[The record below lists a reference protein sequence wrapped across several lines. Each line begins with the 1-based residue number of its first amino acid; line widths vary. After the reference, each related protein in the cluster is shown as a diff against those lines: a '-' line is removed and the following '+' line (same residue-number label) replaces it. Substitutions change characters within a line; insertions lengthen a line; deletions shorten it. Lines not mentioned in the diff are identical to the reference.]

1 MNNNLRILILILIIT
16 TLISC
21 NFKKNG
27 ITSKIKN
34 SSNKTIINVT
44 FLSYENSILLYSK
57 IEPFQFVE
65 EFLDMTNNHKVDGAY
80 KLKFE
85 RENGKKEQIIFGY
98 YSNGGALNREVF
110 CEIKNDTVLIKFNS
124 IKY

>member
-1 MNNNLRILILILIIT
+1 MNNLRILILMLIIT

-34 SSNKTIINVT
+34 SSNESIINVT
-44 FLSYENSILLYSK
+44 FLSDENSKLEFSK
-57 IEPFQFVE
+57 IEPNQFVE
-65 EFLDMTNNHKVDGAY
+65 EFLDMTNNHKGDGAY

-85 RENGKKEQIIFGY
+85 RENKKKEQIIFGY
-98 YSNGGALNREVF
+98 YTNGVALNRKVF
-110 CEIKNDTVLIKFNS
+110 CEIKSDTVLIKFNS

>member
-1 MNNNLRILILILIIT
+1 MILIIT

-44 FLSYENSILLYSK
+44 FLSDENSKLLYSK
-57 IEPFQFVE
+57 IEPNQFVE
-65 EFLDMTNNHKVDGAY
+65 EFLDMTNNHKGDGAY

>member
-1 MNNNLRILILILIIT
+1 MNNLRIPILIIIT

-34 SSNKTIINVT
+34 SSNETIINVT
-44 FLSYENSILLYSK
+44 FLSDENSKLEFSK
-57 IEPFQFVE
+57 IEPNQFVE
-65 EFLDMTNNHKVDGAY
+65 EFLDMTNNHKGDGAY

-98 YSNGGALNREVF
+98 YTNGVALNRKVF
-110 CEIKNDTVLIKFNS
+110 CEIKSDTVLIKFNS

>member
-1 MNNNLRILILILIIT
+1 MNNLRILILIIIT

-34 SSNKTIINVT
+34 SSNETIINVT
-44 FLSYENSILLYSK
+44 FLSDENSKLEFSK
-57 IEPFQFVE
+57 IEPNQFVE
-65 EFLDMTNNHKVDGAY
+65 EFLDMTNNHKGDGAY

-85 RENGKKEQIIFGY
+85 RENRKKEQIIFGY
-98 YSNGGALNREVF
+98 YTNGVALNRKVF
-110 CEIKNDTVLIKFNS
+110 CEIKSDTVLIKFNS

>member
-1 MNNNLRILILILIIT
+1 MNNLRILILIIIT

-34 SSNKTIINVT
+34 SSNESIINVT
-44 FLSYENSILLYSK
+44 FLSDKNSKLEFSK
-57 IEPFQFVE
+57 IEPNQFVE
-65 EFLDMTNNHKVDGAY
+65 EFLDMTNNHKGDGAY

>member
-1 MNNNLRILILILIIT
+1 MNNLRILILIIIT

-34 SSNKTIINVT
+34 SSNESIINVT
-44 FLSYENSILLYSK
+44 FLSDKNSKLEFSK
-57 IEPFQFVE
+57 IEPNQFVE
-65 EFLDMTNNHKVDGAY
+65 EFLDMTNNHKWDGAY

-98 YSNGGALNREVF
+98 YTNGVALNRKVF
-110 CEIKNDTVLIKFNS
+110 CEIKSDIVLIKFNS

>member
-1 MNNNLRILILILIIT
+1 MNNSRILSFLLIFT

-21 NFKKNG
+21 NLKKNG

-34 SSNKTIINVT
+34 SSDDTIINVT
-44 FLSYENSILLYSK
+44 FLSDKNSKLEYGK
-57 IEPFQFVE
+57 IEPNETIE
-65 EFLDMTNNHKVDGAY
+65 EFLDMTNNHKGDGAY

-98 YSNGGALNREVF
+98 YTNGGALNKEVF

-124 IKY
+124 IKH

>member
-1 MNNNLRILILILIIT
+1 MNNLRILILIIIT

-27 ITSKIKN
+27 ITSKLKN
-34 SSNKTIINVT
+34 SSNETIINVT
-44 FLSYENSILLYSK
+44 FLSDENSKLEYSK
-57 IEPFQFVE
+57 IEPNQFVE
-65 EFLDMTNNHKVDGAY
+65 EFLDMTNNHKGDGAY

-98 YSNGGALNREVF
+98 YTNGVALNREVF

>member
-1 MNNNLRILILILIIT
+1 MNNLRILILMLIIT

-34 SSNKTIINVT
+34 SSNETIINVT
-44 FLSYENSILLYSK
+44 FLSDENSKLEFSK
-57 IEPFQFVE
+57 IEPNQFVE
-65 EFLDMTNNHKVDGAY
+65 EFLDMTNNHKGDGAY

-85 RENGKKEQIIFGY
+85 RENEKKEQIIFGY
-98 YSNGGALNREVF
+98 YTNGVALNRKVF
-110 CEIKNDTVLIKFNS
+110 CEIKSDTVLIKFNS

>member
-1 MNNNLRILILILIIT
+1 MLIIT

-34 SSNKTIINVT
+34 SSNETIINVT
-44 FLSYENSILLYSK
+44 FLSDENSKLEFSK
-57 IEPFQFVE
+57 IEPNQFVE
-65 EFLDMTNNHKVDGAY
+65 EFLDMTNNHKGDGAY

>member
-1 MNNNLRILILILIIT
+1 MNNLRILILILIIT

-34 SSNKTIINVT
+34 SSNESIINVT
-44 FLSYENSILLYSK
+44 FLSDENSKLEFSK
-57 IEPFQFVE
+57 IEPNQFVE
-65 EFLDMTNNHKVDGAY
+65 EFLDMTNNHKGDGAY

-98 YSNGGALNREVF
+98 YTNGVALNRKVF
-110 CEIKNDTVLIKFNS
+110 CEIKSDTVLIKFNS

>member
-1 MNNNLRILILILIIT
+1 MNNLRTLTLILIIT

-27 ITSKIKN
+27 ITSKLKN
-34 SSNKTIINVT
+34 SSNESIINVT
-44 FLSYENSILLYSK
+44 FLSDENSKLEFSK
-57 IEPFQFVE
+57 IEPNQFVE
-65 EFLDMTNNHKVDGAY
+65 EFLDMTNNHKGDGAY

-98 YSNGGALNREVF
+98 YTNGVALNRKVF

>member
-1 MNNNLRILILILIIT
+1 MNNLRIPILIIIT

-27 ITSKIKN
+27 ITSKLKN
-34 SSNKTIINVT
+34 SSNETIINVT
-44 FLSYENSILLYSK
+44 FLSDENSKLEFSK
-57 IEPFQFVE
+57 IEPNQFVE
-65 EFLDMTNNHKVDGAY
+65 EFLDMTNNHKGDGAY

-98 YSNGGALNREVF
+98 YTNGVALNRKVF
-110 CEIKNDTVLIKFNS
+110 CEIKSDTVLIKFNS

>member
-27 ITSKIKN
+27 ITSKLKN
-34 SSNKTIINVT
+34 SSNETIINVT
-44 FLSYENSILLYSK
+44 FLSDENSKLEFSK
-57 IEPFQFVE
+57 IEPNQFVE
-65 EFLDMTNNHKVDGAY
+65 EFLDMTNNHKGDGAY

-98 YSNGGALNREVF
+98 YTNGVALNREVF

>member
-1 MNNNLRILILILIIT
+1 MNNLRILTLILIIT

-27 ITSKIKN
+27 ITSKLKN
-34 SSNKTIINVT
+34 SSNETIINVT
-44 FLSYENSILLYSK
+44 FLSDENSKLEFSK
-57 IEPFQFVE
+57 IEPNQFVE
-65 EFLDMTNNHKVDGAY
+65 EFLDMTNNHKGDGAY

-98 YSNGGALNREVF
+98 YTNGVALNRKVF
-110 CEIKNDTVLIKFNS
+110 CEIKSDTVLIKFNS

>member
-1 MNNNLRILILILIIT
+1 MNNLRTLTLILIIT

-27 ITSKIKN
+27 ITSKLKN
-34 SSNKTIINVT
+34 SSNESIINVT
-44 FLSYENSILLYSK
+44 FLSDENSKLEFSK
-57 IEPFQFVE
+57 IEPNQFVE
-65 EFLDMTNNHKVDGAY
+65 EFLDMTNNHKGDGAY

-98 YSNGGALNREVF
+98 YTNGVALNREVF

>member
-1 MNNNLRILILILIIT
+1 MNNLRRLILILIIT

-34 SSNKTIINVT
+34 SSNETIINVT
-44 FLSYENSILLYSK
+44 FLSDENSKLEFSK
-57 IEPFQFVE
+57 IEPNQFVE
-65 EFLDMTNNHKVDGAY
+65 EFLDMTNNHKGDGAY

-98 YSNGGALNREVF
+98 YTNGVALNRKVF

>member
-1 MNNNLRILILILIIT
+1 MNNLRILILILIIT

-34 SSNKTIINVT
+34 SSNETIINVT
-44 FLSYENSILLYSK
+44 FLSDENSKLLYSK
-57 IEPFQFVE
+57 IEPNQFVE

>member
-1 MNNNLRILILILIIT
+1 MNNRRILILIIIT

-34 SSNKTIINVT
+34 SSNETIINVT
-44 FLSYENSILLYSK
+44 FLSDENSKLEFSK
-57 IEPFQFVE
+57 IEPNQFVE
-65 EFLDMTNNHKVDGAY
+65 EFLDMTNNHKGDGAY

-85 RENGKKEQIIFGY
+85 RENKKKEQIIFGY
-98 YSNGGALNREVF
+98 YTNGVALNRKVF
-110 CEIKNDTVLIKFNS
+110 CEIKSDTVLIKFNS

>member
-1 MNNNLRILILILIIT
+1 MNNLRILILIIT

-21 NFKKNG
+21 NLKKNG

-34 SSNKTIINVT
+34 SSNESIINVT
-44 FLSYENSILLYSK
+44 FLSDENSKLEFSK
-57 IEPFQFVE
+57 IEPNQFVE
-65 EFLDMTNNHKVDGAY
+65 EFLDMTNNHKGDGAY

-98 YSNGGALNREVF
+98 YTNGVALNRKVF
-110 CEIKNDTVLIKFNS
+110 CEIKSDTVLIKFNS

>member
-1 MNNNLRILILILIIT
+1 MNNLRIVILIIIT

-34 SSNKTIINVT
+34 SSNESIINVT
-44 FLSYENSILLYSK
+44 FLSDESSKLEFSK
-57 IEPFQFVE
+57 IEPNQFVE
-65 EFLDMTNNHKVDGAY
+65 EFLDMTNNHKGDGAY

-85 RENGKKEQIIFGY
+85 RENGKKEQIIFGNY
-98 YSNGGALNREVF
+98 TNGVALNRKVF
-110 CEIKNDTVLIKFNS
+110 CEIKSDTVLIKFNS

>member
-1 MNNNLRILILILIIT
+1 MNNLRILILILIIT

-34 SSNKTIINVT
+34 SSNETIINVT
-44 FLSYENSILLYSK
+44 FLSDENSKLLYSK
-57 IEPFQFVE
+57 IEPNQFVE

-85 RENGKKEQIIFGY
+85 RENGKKEKIIFGY

>member
-1 MNNNLRILILILIIT
+1 MNNNLRVLIFILVIT

-34 SSNKTIINVT
+34 SSNETIFNIT
-44 FLSYENSILLYSK
+44 FLSDENTKVEISK
-57 IEPFQFVE
+57 IKPNQTVE
-65 EFLDMTNNHKVDGAY
+65 KFLDMTNNHKGDGAY
-80 KLKFE
+80 NLKFE

-98 YSNGGALNREVF
+98 YTNGGALNKEVF

-124 IKY
+124 IKH

>member
-1 MNNNLRILILILIIT
+1 MNNLRILILIIIT

-34 SSNKTIINVT
+34 SFNESIINVT
-44 FLSYENSILLYSK
+44 FLSDENSKLEFSK
-57 IEPFQFVE
+57 IEPNQFVE
-65 EFLDMTNNHKVDGAY
+65 EFLDMTNNHKGDGAY

-98 YSNGGALNREVF
+98 YTNGVALNRKVF
-110 CEIKNDTVLIKFNS
+110 CEIKSDTVLIKFNS

>member
-1 MNNNLRILILILIIT
+1 MNNLRIPILIIIT

-34 SSNKTIINVT
+34 SYNETIINVT
-44 FLSYENSILLYSK
+44 FLSDENSKLEYSK
-57 IEPFQFVE
+57 IEPNQFVE
-65 EFLDMTNNHKVDGAY
+65 EFLDMTNNHKGDGAY

-85 RENGKKEQIIFGY
+85 RENKKKEQIIFGY
-98 YSNGGALNREVF
+98 YTNGVALNRKVF
-110 CEIKNDTVLIKFNS
+110 CEIKSDTVLIKFNS

>member
-1 MNNNLRILILILIIT
+1 MNNLRIPSLILIIT

-34 SSNKTIINVT
+34 SSNETIINIT
-44 FLSYENSILLYSK
+44 FLSDENSKLEYSK
-57 IEPFQFVE
+57 IEPNQAVE
-65 EFLDMTNNHKVDGAY
+65 EFLDMTNNHKGDGAY

-85 RENGKKEQIIFGY
+85 RENGKKEQLIFGY
-98 YSNGGALNREVF
+98 YTNGSALNKEVF
-110 CEIKNDTVLIKFNS
+110 CEIKNDTILIKFSS

>member
-1 MNNNLRILILILIIT
+1 MNNLRILTLILIIT

-27 ITSKIKN
+27 ITSKLKN
-34 SSNKTIINVT
+34 SSNETIINVT
-44 FLSYENSILLYSK
+44 FLSDENSKLEFSK
-57 IEPFQFVE
+57 IEPNQFVE
-65 EFLDMTNNHKVDGAY
+65 EFLDMTNNHKGDGAY

-98 YSNGGALNREVF
+98 YTNGVALNRKVF

>member
-1 MNNNLRILILILIIT
+1 MNIRIIILILIIT
-16 TLISC
+16 TIISC

-34 SSNKTIINVT
+34 SSNETIINVT
-44 FLSYENSILLYSK
+44 FLSDKNSKLEYSK
-57 IEPFQFVE
+57 IEPNQFVE
-65 EFLDMTNNHKVDGAY
+65 EFLDMTNNHKGDGAY

-85 RENGKKEQIIFGY
+85 RENGKKEQHIFGY

-110 CEIKNDTVLIKFNS
+110 CEIKNHTVFIKFNS

>member
-1 MNNNLRILILILIIT
+1 MNNLRRLILILIIT

-34 SSNKTIINVT
+34 SSNETIINVT
-44 FLSYENSILLYSK
+44 FLSDENSKLEFSK
-57 IEPFQFVE
+57 IEPNQFVE
-65 EFLDMTNNHKVDGAY
+65 EFLDMTNNHKGDGAY

-85 RENGKKEQIIFGY
+85 RENKKKEQIIFGY
-98 YSNGGALNREVF
+98 YTNGVALNRKVF
-110 CEIKNDTVLIKFNS
+110 CEIKSDTVLIKFNS

>member
-44 FLSYENSILLYSK
+44 FLSDENSKLLYSK
-57 IEPFQFVE
+57 IEPNQFVE

-85 RENGKKEQIIFGY
+85 RENGKKEKIIFGY

>member
-34 SSNKTIINVT
+34 SSNETIINVT
-44 FLSYENSILLYSK
+44 FLSDENSKLLYSK
-57 IEPFQFVE
+57 IEPNQFVE

-85 RENGKKEQIIFGY
+85 RENGKKEKIIFGY

>member
-1 MNNNLRILILILIIT
+1 MNNLRILILIIIT

-34 SSNKTIINVT
+34 SSNESIINVT
-44 FLSYENSILLYSK
+44 FLSDENSKLEFSK
-57 IEPFQFVE
+57 IEPNQFVE
-65 EFLDMTNNHKVDGAY
+65 EFLDMTNNHKGDGAY

-98 YSNGGALNREVF
+98 YTNGVALNREVF